1 MRKLLKC
8 LMILCLLSGCS
19 QAPKEEVQEETPMMG
34 VVNPI
39 KSYETLDEVNNA
51 IGTSLEL
58 VEGVQD
64 VRFSTITNTVAQI
77 NFVYNGYELCLR
89 ASFESQGSELAGTYG
104 EFQESV
110 VDNYTVL
117 TYNFGVVV
125 VYDEGDEHRTL
136 YIKQSLSE
144 EELNDLIEN
153 ILK

>member
-1 MRKLLKC
+1 MNKLLKG
-8 LMILCLLSGCS
+8 LMVLCLLSGCT
-19 QAPKEEVQEETPMMG
+19 QASKEEVQEETPMMG

-39 KSYETLDEVNNA
+39 KSYETLEEVNDA

-58 VEGVQD
+58 VEGAED
-64 VRFSTITNTVAQI
+64 PRFSTITTTVAQV

-89 ASFESQGSELAGTYG
+89 SSFVSQGSELSGTYG
-104 EFQESV
+104 EYQESV
-110 VDNYTVL
+110 VDEYTVL
-117 TYNFGVVV
+117 TYDFGVVV

-136 YIKQSLSE
+136 YIKQSLNE